1 MVNMMTE
8 AKTESPM
15 LKMIKSRNPD
25 KKYPSNIGQKWT
37 QDEESLLLNE
47 LDQNIDLKIIAEN
60 HKRTTGGIRSRC
72 KMIAYKMH
80 LNNIS
85 HDEILQKTK
94 LNVKTLKQTIEKRD
108 GFQLG
113 VNKKKSIK
121 IKKETQSSSSNIDII
136 EMKNDIIELKKTINE
151 MSRMLLKNTNKKKV
165 NEMEPM
171 IDNTIKFSDL
181 KGFN

>member
-1 MVNMMTE
+1 MMSE
-8 AKTESPM
+8 AKTESSM

-25 KKYPSNIGQKWT
+25 KEYPSNVGQKWA

-60 HKRTTGGIRSRC
+60 HKRTTGGILSRC

-85 HDEILQKTK
+85 QDEILQKTK
-94 LNVKTLKQTIEKRD
+94 LDVKTLKQTIEKRD

-121 IKKETQSSSSNIDII
+121 IKKETQTSSSNIDII

-151 MSRMLLKNTNKKKV
+151 ISRMLKNTNKKKV
-165 NEMEPM
+165 NEMESI

>member
-1 MVNMMTE
+1 MMTE

-25 KKYPSNIGQKWT
+25 KKYPSNVGQKWT

-60 HKRTTGGIRSRC
+60 HKRTTGGIKSRC
-72 KMIAYKMH
+72 KCIAYKMH
-80 LNNIS
+80 LNNIP

-94 LNVKTLKQTIEKRD
+94 LDVKTLEQTIEKRNN
-108 GFQLG
+108 FQLG
-113 VNKKKSIK
+113 VNKKKSTK
-121 IKKETQSSSSNIDII
+121 IKTEKQTSSSNIDIN

-151 MSRMLLKNTNKKKV
+151 MSQILKNT
-165 NEMEPM
+165 
-171 IDNTIKFSDL
+171 TKFSDL